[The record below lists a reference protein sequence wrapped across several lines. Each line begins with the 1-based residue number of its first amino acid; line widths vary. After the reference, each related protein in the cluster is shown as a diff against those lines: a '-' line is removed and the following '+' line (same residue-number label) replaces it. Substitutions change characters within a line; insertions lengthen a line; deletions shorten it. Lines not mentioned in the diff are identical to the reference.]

1 MKIGEKGQITIPKD
15 LREKYGFFP
24 SIEIEIISEDGG
36 IKIQKKKN
44 IGARFERCMGF
55 WGKKIRPMNILRR
68 FVAGDYFC

>member
-36 IKIQKKKN
+36 IKIQKKKKHRSPVKEAYG
-44 IGARFERCMGF
+44 IL
-55 WGKKIRPMNILRR
+55 GKRDKTDEYIEEIRGR
-68 FVAGDYFC
+68 